1 MLLDVPV
8 GNDVFFTYPTP
19 ILHRDWPGVAEL
31 NAGLKRILL
40 AREQAAPEFRGKGLR
55 RSNLGGWRSE
65 PDLLDWP
72 EPEVKRLKQMILEGV
87 GTLQQL
93 ALGPGAQGR
102 RLRIEHQLA
111 AWANVNRRGAYNIV
125 HNHPGQHWSGVYYV
139 EADPP
144 EPDQPYNGVIEFHD
158 PRPAAPAMPIPG
170 FPFGQM
176 HLVQPRPGLMLAF
189 PSWHQHMVHPYQG
202 DGVRISIAFNVR
214 VTSFQV
220 VGDSRP

>member
-19 ILHRDWPGVAEL
+19 ILHRLWPNVGEL
-31 NAGLKRILL
+31 NAGLARILL
-40 AREQAAPEFRGKGLR
+40 AREQASPELRGKGLR

-72 EPEVKRLKQMILEGV
+72 DPEVKRLKQMILEGV

-93 ALGPGAQGR
+93 ALGQNPQGQ
-102 RLRIEHQLA
+102 RLRIEHSLA
-111 AWANVNRRGAYNIV
+111 AWANINRRGAYNIV

-139 EADPP
+139 QAEAAQA
-144 EPDQPYNGVIEFHD
+144 ERPYDGIIEFHD
-158 PRPAAPAMPIPG
+158 PRPAAAAMPVPG
-170 FPFGQM
+170 LPFGQI
-176 HLVQPRPGLMLAF
+176 HSVHPRPGLMLAF

-202 DGVRISIAFNVR
+202 DGARISIAFNVR
-214 VTSFQV
+214 VTSYQV
-220 VGDSRP
+220 VGDGSP